1 MYFTQLSKLISSKRG
16 ALLFFTKKMF
26 PQKVVNIGKSGGV
39 FVVGLS
45 GVAAPSEAAP
55 RQPPPPKHDS
65 ILHPCLKKAEE
76 EKPTFF
82 PPNSETSVK
91 KRWQSYLQVGS
102 STGQA
107 GQQAPGEP

>member
-16 ALLFFTKKMF
+16 ALIFFTKKMF
-26 PQKVVNIGKSGGV
+26 PQNVVNIRKTGGV

-65 ILHPCLKKAEE
+65 ILHPCLKKKAKE
-76 EKPTFF
+76 EKSTFF
-82 PPNSETSVK
+82 PPKSETSVK
-91 KRWQSYLQVGS
+91 KLSPS
-102 STGQA
+102 
-107 GQQAPGEP
+107 GQQHTAGKAGTR

>member
-16 ALLFFTKKMF
+16 ALIFFTKKMF
-26 PQKVVNIGKSGGV
+26 PQNVVNIGKSGGV

-76 EKPTFF
+76 EKTTFF

-91 KRWQSYLQVGS
+91 KRCQSYLQVA
-102 STGQA
+102 STQHRA
-107 GQQAPGEP
+107 GRAAGTR

>member
-16 ALLFFTKKMF
+16 ALIFFTKKMF
-26 PQKVVNIGKSGGV
+26 PQNVVNIGKSGGV

-76 EKPTFF
+76 EKTTFF
-82 PPNSETSVK
+82 PPNSETSVNK
-91 KRWQSYLQVGS
+91 LSPS
-102 STGQA
+102 
-107 GQQAPGEP
+107 GQQQHRAGRAAGTR